1 MDDPTRLS
9 NPRSKSPASLR
20 RLLRA
25 GRSEVPDPERLRGVA
40 TRLGFGT
47 VAPPATPGVAA
58 KTSAA
63 GGLTIAASSSAKV
76 GALVL
81 LVLAA
86 GGGLLATRNRT
97 MPLTAAAMPAASTS
111 AEGPQSPLLPPAD
124 AVIEPASVEEP
135 PLAQRTAQLGSA
147 QAVVRTKPAITRYAS
162 VSPSSVQ
169 GVAPAASVVVAPPA
183 VETEAGL
190 VQQAQRALADNPTR
204 ALELADRAD
213 DRFPSGAL
221 VQEREVVAIE
231 ALVQLG
237 RHDDARA
244 RAGHFLRRFPGSV
257 HQRHIETLL
266 GFDTGARE
274 P

>member
-1 MDDPTRLS
+1 M
-9 NPRSKSPASLR
+9 PA
-20 RLLRA
+20 
-25 GRSEVPDPERLRGVA
+25 PDRLRDVA
-40 TRLGFGT
+40 VRLGF
-47 VAPPATPGVAA
+47 VAIPPSATPAVAA
-58 KTSAA
+58 KTSAV
-63 GGLTIAASSSAKV
+63 GGLTVVGTSSAKV

-86 GGGLLATRNRT
+86 GGGLLATRPRAVPVPDSSNIVVLA
-97 MPLTAAAMPAASTS
+97 PPVPAA
-111 AEGPQSPLLPPAD
+111 EP
-124 AVIEPASVEEP
+124 VIAAASVEQPTP
-135 PLAQRTAQLGSA
+135 PQQSVPFGSA
-147 QAVVRTKPAITRYAS
+147 PPPVWTKPATVRHVPSA
-162 VSPSSVQ
+162 SPSAQ
-169 GVAPAASVVVAPPA
+169 GAAPAASVAPPA
-183 VETEAGL
+183 TLVETEAGL

-204 ALELADRAD
+204 ALELTDRAD

-266 GFDTGARE
+266 GFDTGAHG